1 MAFIGSCRITTIDSP
16 LDFIPKCLFG
26 ISQSLSATTDFM
38 IIHRI
43 GRCHFICQFI
53 VDNPVL
59 ECYGN
64 LFGKITPFL
73 PLVDFYVRSIQ

>member
-1 MAFIGSCRITTIDSP
+1 
-16 LDFIPKCLFG
+16 
-26 ISQSLSATTDFM
+26 M